1 MKLSL
6 KQNGRILLFGILVS
20 CCIQG
25 YIFGQDDDSSHFY
38 SDTLS
43 IQVDL
48 FSLEEPMELTL
59 KFDIKSYQ
67 REKIKGEYLPVQL
80 TYHVNDTLDINKEVR
95 VKARG
100 EFRRQH
106 CILPPFWLNIKKAK
120 VGNKY
125 LEGTNKI
132 KIVTHCRDSKQHEQY
147 LIKEYLAY
155 KIYSEISPYS
165 FRVRL
170 IRMKYIDTGRK
181 NKETSSWAFMI
192 EPEDM
197 MAERLGVKT
206 VKSDAVGM
214 RYTDTLMMDVVAF
227 YMYMIGN
234 ADYSIA
240 GRHNVKLIRRQDPLK
255 PLPVP
260 VPYDFDYAGV
270 VNATYA
276 IPGENL
282 GLLSVTE
289 RYYLGPCRDDLKY
302 LTAIDQIQK
311 NKDNILEWVISSPY
325 LDEKAR
331 KEMSRYL
338 EGYFSLA
345 EKPENLLRNIKRTCR

>member
-1 MKLSL
+1 MELSYKQIL
-6 KQNGRILLFGILVS
+6 KTLLFSGLIS
-20 CCIQG
+20 CYVQG
-25 YIFGQDDDSSHFY
+25 NIFSQEADSGHFY

-67 REKIKGEYLPVQL
+67 RKKMKGEYMPVQL
-80 TYHVNDTLDINKEVR
+80 IYHVNDTLDINKKVR

-100 EFRRQH
+100 EFRREH

-125 LEGTNKI
+125 LKGTKKI
-132 KIVTHCRDSKQHEQY
+132 KIVTHCKDSKQYEQY
-147 LIKEYLAY
+147 VIKEYLAY

-197 MAERLGVKT
+197 MAERLGVT
-206 VKSDAVGM
+206 SIKSDAVSQ
-214 RYTDTLMMDVVAF
+214 RYTDTLMMDVVAL

-234 ADYSIA
+234 ADYSVA
-240 GRHNVKLIRRQDPLK
+240 GRHNLKLIRRKDPLK
-255 PLPVP
+255 PLAVP
-260 VPYDFDYAGV
+260 VPYDFDYAGL
-270 VNATYA
+270 VNAYYA

-282 GLLSVTE
+282 GLTSVTQ
-289 RYYLGPCRDDLKY
+289 RYYLGPCRGDQDY
-302 LTAIDQIQK
+302 LAAIDQIQR
-311 NKDNILEWVISSPY
+311 NKGNILELVISSPY
-325 LDEKAR
+325 LDEKMR
-331 KEMSRYL
+331 KEMINYL
-338 EGYFSLA
+338 EDYFSDA
-345 EKPENLLRNIKRTCR
+345 ENSEKLIKSIKSTCR

>member
-1 MKLSL
+1 MDLSYKEIFKTL
-6 KQNGRILLFGILVS
+6 AFSVFI
-20 CCIQG
+20 CCIG
-25 YIFGQDDDSSHFY
+25 LSYVFSQDDESDHFY

-43 IQVDL
+43 TQVDL
-48 FSLEEPMELTL
+48 FSVEEPMDLTL
-59 KFDIKSYQ
+59 RFDLKKYQ
-67 REKIKGEYLPVQL
+67 RGKMKGEYMPVQL
-80 TYHVNDTLDINKEVR
+80 TYHVNDTLDINKKVR

-100 EFRRQH
+100 EFRRQF
-106 CILPPFWLNIKKAK
+106 CILPPFWLNIRKAK

-125 LEGTNKI
+125 LDGTKRI
-132 KIVTHCRDSKQHEQY
+132 KIVTHCKDSKQYEQY

-197 MAERLGVKT
+197 MAERLGVMS
-206 VKSDAVGM
+206 VKSDVVSM
-214 RYTDTLMMDVVAF
+214 QYTDTLMMNVVGV
-227 YMYMIGN
+227 YMFMIGN
-234 ADYSIA
+234 SDYSIA
-240 GRHNVKLIRRQDPLK
+240 GRHNVKLIRRLDPIK

-260 VPYDFDYAGV
+260 VPYDFDYAGI
-270 VNATYA
+270 VNANYA

-289 RYYLGPCRDDLKY
+289 RYYLGPCREDHHY
-302 LTAIDQIQK
+302 LTAIDHIQK
-311 NKDNILEWVISSPY
+311 KKDRILEIVESSPY
-325 LDEKAR
+325 LDEKNK
-331 KEMSRYL
+331 KEMFRYL

-345 EKPENLLRNIKRTCR
+345 EKPENLISRIKSTCR